1 METHAGMPVYG
12 RELLTSKANIAL
24 GSSSAVTVRV
34 VSKVERS
41 VNVPRPPSDSA
52 GTGSLPSGKRSR
64 SSGGGRE
71 KNMMSVKYTRK
82 AILTFQNVKGA
93 DVLIMGMYVQE
104 FGPDSSPMHEGRCLI
119 ECIDS
124 PPVWPS
130 FAGAARKAILTAV
143 VLGYIEWA
151 GSNGFKF
158 MYLHVPPPQDCSNY
172 ILVRRSLNFRLRVTM
187 HLSYW
192 FKQLLDQATSLGIAT
207 NYQCCNSRSDIGC
220 PAGIFE
226 SSATV
231 VLPGSPPRAAFRTP
245 PSCLC
250 LPVWC
255 SVYAWLCVAKQEI
268 TWETHRERG
277 EPSGGWRGLV
287 GVAVQACL
295 LQ

>member
-1 METHAGMPVYG
+1 MPLSYG

-24 GSSSAVTVRV
+24 GCSSSVTVRV

-52 GTGSLPSGKRSR
+52 GTGPIPSGKRSR

-104 FGPDSSPMHEGRCLI
+104 FGPDSSPVHEGRCLI

-158 MYLHVPPPQDCSNY
+158 LHLHVPPPQDCSNY

-192 FKQLLDQATSLGIAT
+192 FKQLLDQAMSLGIAT
-207 NYQCCNSRSDIGC
+207 NYQCSNSRSDIGC

-231 VLPGSPPRAAFRTP
+231 VLPGSCPPYIALLQNSSHATFMNIFT
-245 PSCLC
+245 
-250 LPVWC
+250 
-255 SVYAWLCVAKQEI
+255 CVVQRLYLAIQAM

-277 EPSGGWRGLV
+277 KPTGGWRGLV
-287 GVAVQACL
+287 GVAMQACL